1 VGRQRDLSTEVIER
15 LKHRIIHWEYP
26 PGHRFVEQELSNE
39 FRISRSPVREALQI
53 LSANGFVEQ
62 TPGRGYRVYQLGSD
76 EVYELYEVRL
86 ALELF
91 TLEKHAARGI
101 SRDRLAKMRHPWK
114 SAALGSSKTA
124 EQLALM
130 DRAFHETLAELTGN
144 RALMRHLREINDR
157 LHLFRVIDFG
167 GPERVRTTC
176 AQHLE
181 ILDRL
186 ESGDLE
192 AAKQA
197 MRENIAEGRKNVEN
211 NIKDALARSFFRTQ
225 NTTRP

>member
-1 VGRQRDLSTEVIER
+1 MRRQRDLSAEVIER

-86 ALELF
+86 ALELL
-91 TLEKHAARGI
+91 TLEKHAFGGF
-101 SRDRLAKMRHPWK
+101 SGDQLEEMRRPWRC
-114 SAALGSSKTA
+114 AALGLSKTA
-124 EQLALM
+124 EELALM
-130 DRAFHETLAELTGN
+130 DRGFHERLAELTGN
-144 RALMRHLREINDR
+144 RALMRHLRDINDR

-167 GPERVRTTC
+167 GPERVKTTC

-181 ILDRL
+181 ILDYL
-186 ESGDLE
+186 ERGDLE
-192 AAKQA
+192 GAKRA

-225 NTTRP
+225 RAASP